1 MWTFSPDSPPP
12 NPGARAVST
21 HVSAKEGECQIA
33 PHPLVSD
40 PQPRT
45 VFLNLELNPLPSLLL
60 PPTLTLFFLK
70 ER

>member
-1 MWTFSPDSPPP
+1 MRTFSPTPLPQTQ
-12 NPGARAVST
+12 GRAFLT

-45 VFLNLELNPLPSLLL
+45 IFLNLELNPLPSLLL
-60 PPTLTLFFLK
+60 P
-70 ER
+70 